1 MLVTVNGVPDQM
13 AEGTSVD
20 DVVERLG
27 RGRAGIA
34 VAVNEEVVPRSQW
47 RGAHLRDGD
56 RVEVLTAAQ
65 GG

>member
-1 MLVTVNGVPDQM
+1 MTVNGVVDQL
-13 AEGTSVD
+13 AEGASVD
-20 DVVERLG
+20 DVVARLG
-27 RGRAGIA
+27 QGRRGIA

-47 RGAHLRDGD
+47 HGARLREGD